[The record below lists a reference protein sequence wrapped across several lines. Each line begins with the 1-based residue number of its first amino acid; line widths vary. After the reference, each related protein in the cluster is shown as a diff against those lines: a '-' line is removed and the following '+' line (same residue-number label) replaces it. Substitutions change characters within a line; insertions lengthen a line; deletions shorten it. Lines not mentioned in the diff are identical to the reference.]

1 MDFSQKK
8 CIPCSGS
15 EKPLTQDKID
25 LYMQAV
31 PEWTHKKIDSIDHL
45 TLNVKLKKFTEVV
58 ELINQIAEIAESEG
72 HHPNL
77 RLHDYNQLEIDLF
90 THKIKGLHEND
101 FILAQK
107 IAKLVNEG

>member
-8 CIPCSGS
+8 CVPCSGS
-15 EKPLTQDKID
+15 EKPLAQDKID
-25 LYMQAV
+25 LYLEVV
-31 PEWTHKKIDSIDHL
+31 PEWQHQSIAGVDHL
-45 TLNVKLKKFTEVV
+45 TRNLKLKNFLAAVD
-58 ELINQIAEIAESEG
+58 LINKIAELAEAEG

-77 RLHDYNQLEIDLF
+77 RLHSYNQLEVDLF

-107 IAKLVNEG
+107 IDGILKNQ